1 MDAELAK
8 TLAKTHA
15 NTARDDLA
23 NGRLTRFMA
32 GYHCGS
38 INAMIH
44 HVLSAEDCDLIHNLS
59 NEVAEMSAKVPQ

>member
-1 MDAELAK
+1 
-8 TLAKTHA
+8 
-15 NTARDDLA
+15 
-23 NGRLTRFMA
+23 MA